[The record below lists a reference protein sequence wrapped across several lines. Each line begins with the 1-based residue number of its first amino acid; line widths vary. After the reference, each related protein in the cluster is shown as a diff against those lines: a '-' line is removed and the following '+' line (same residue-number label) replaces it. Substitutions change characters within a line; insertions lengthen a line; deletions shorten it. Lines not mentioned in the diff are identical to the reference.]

1 MTELERVLLDRLERI
16 ETAHQQQTA
25 ALALQLKQ
33 QARSLS
39 ELQTVCSNALK
50 SCETLCSELQ
60 SSLDAAERGRALEQS
75 HRDSAWQLEQ
85 QCQRLEQGAGRLI
98 QGAELIVDRGKA
110 LRKEQS
116 ADQSCGSGL
125 RM

>member
-1 MTELERVLLDRLERI
+1 MTELERILLDRLERI

-60 SSLDAAERGRALEQS
+60 SSFETLQNGVERSNKVTGTALGILNSSVNDLNKALDALQREQ
-75 HRDSAWQLEQ
+75 H
-85 QCQRLEQGAGRLI
+85 
-98 QGAELIVDRGKA
+98 
-110 LRKEQS
+110 
-116 ADQSCGSGL
+116 
-125 RM
+125 